1 MNYLKELTPVN
12 RFAHWTALVSFC
24 LGTLSFLSYLICKQ
38 SDLIEIGLGYIV
50 IAVVCNIIVLVMI
63 MIAALS
69 QKTSFK
75 ETAYTIGVLLAN
87 IPIAFLYFIIIV
99 EFAI

>member
-1 MNYLKELTPVN
+1 
-12 RFAHWTALVSFC
+12 
-24 LGTLSFLSYLICKQ
+24 
-38 SDLIEIGLGYIV
+38 
-50 IAVVCNIIVLVMI
+50 

-87 IPIAFLYFIIIV
+87 IPIAFLYFIIIL

>member
-12 RFAHWTALVSFC
+12 RFAHWTAIVSFC
-24 LGTLSFLSYLICKQ
+24 LGTLSFLSYLIFKQ

-75 ETAYTIGVLLAN
+75 KLL
-87 IPIAFLYFIIIV
+87 IR
-99 EFAI
+99 